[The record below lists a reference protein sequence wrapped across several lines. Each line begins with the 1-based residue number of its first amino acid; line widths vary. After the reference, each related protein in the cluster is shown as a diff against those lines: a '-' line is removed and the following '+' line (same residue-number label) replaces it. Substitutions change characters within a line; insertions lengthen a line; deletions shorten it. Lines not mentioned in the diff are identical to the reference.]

1 MRGLCPCRAR
11 VRVRLV
17 EFSYIYARLHD
28 SSSAQLV
35 CYGQD
40 FTVTARRHQCQQVA
54 PVLAAKGRFAAA
66 TCRVIVA
73 YAGYSVYFTMS
84 RDVFPQIAYSLRN
97 LAPTNT

>member
-1 MRGLCPCRAR
+1 
-11 VRVRLV
+11 V

-40 FTVTARRHQCQQVA
+40 FTLTARRYQCQQVA
-54 PVLAAKGRFAAA
+54 SVLAAKGRIAAA

-84 RDVFPQIAYSLRN
+84 RDVFPQIAYSLRS